1 MESYR
6 QQAYSSLLGSSE
18 RSLHSDLV
26 RPGPRFD
33 VLATRYHFITSIE
46 LAARPHQI
54 WETLAKSEDW
64 VDWWR
69 WLQEAE
75 VLETGDPAG
84 IGHRVRHQVSSP
96 LRYRLTYEGEVTH
109 AEEDVAS
116 RFRAD
121 GDLRG
126 LGQFS
131 LKAMSQTST
140 LITFHW
146 LVETPKRWMNLL
158 APLARPLFVWNH
170 HRLMED
176 FAKDLADALPADLLG
191 VRNESV
197 DRRDERF
204 HRIPAV

>member
-1 MESYR
+1 MEWYPHH
-6 QQAYSSLLGSSE
+6 AYSKPVHEVRNVGSTRIVQPS
-18 RSLHSDLV
+18 
-26 RPGPRFD
+26 PRFD

-46 LAARPHQI
+46 LATRPHEI

-69 WLQEAE
+69 WLQDAE
-75 VLETGDPAG
+75 VLDTGDPAG
-84 IGHRVRHQVSSP
+84 IGHRVRHRVSSP

-109 AEEDVAS
+109 AEENVMS
-116 RFRAD
+116 RFQAD
-121 GDLRG
+121 GDLMG

-131 LKAMSQTST
+131 LQATGPGVT

-146 LVETPKRWMNLL
+146 LVETPKPWMNLL

-176 FAKDLADALPADLLG
+176 FARDLAGALEADLIA
-191 VRNESV
+191 VDNESV
-197 DRRDERF
+197 DNHDERF
-204 HRIPAV
+204 FRIPAV